1 MVNGLDDLYAPIQF
15 LLVLQSAA
23 LEKRYFSRVPGLM
36 KLLVKIIPEKLLKF
50 ANLVPKVWTLA
61 GNYMVT
67 KSQFGAS
74 NICSEDL
81 SEVRGTTEQTGFSKF
96 FNKVFSISPG
106 LTFL

>member
-1 MVNGLDDLYAPIQF
+1 
-15 LLVLQSAA
+15 
-23 LEKRYFSRVPGLM
+23 
-36 KLLVKIIPEKLLKF
+36 
-50 ANLVPKVWTLA
+50 
-61 GNYMVT
+61 MVT

>member
-1 MVNGLDDLYAPIQF
+1 
-15 LLVLQSAA
+15 
-23 LEKRYFSRVPGLM
+23 
-36 KLLVKIIPEKLLKF
+36 
-50 ANLVPKVWTLA
+50 
-61 GNYMVT
+61 MVT
-67 KSQFGAS
+67 KSHFGAS